1 MSAERDAWGERLPRS
16 LGLWSA
22 AAVLIGTTIGSGIFR
37 VPRELAVALG
47 DPGAM
52 LLLWVL
58 GGLLTLMGALS
69 IAEMAAAFP
78 RSGGIFAYILESW
91 GPLPAFLYGWAEL
104 TVIRASAVGG
114 ISLVFASYL
123 GEFLAFNDTQERWVA
138 ATVIVVIGVLNYLG
152 VSYASRLM
160 NATTILKYGAMVGL
174 ALFAFTAGD
183 GSFTNFT
190 ADAPGATVTF
200 SAMLTALVPV
210 MWTYDGWSN
219 LSFVGGEVK
228 DPARNLPRAL
238 IAGVVAIVLI
248 YLTVNA
254 AYLYL
259 LPAAEMA
266 GAERVAA
273 EAAKRIPFFGGAGA
287 AIVSGVVMVSCFG
300 SVNGSILTGPRIF
313 FGMAEQKLFFP
324 AVARVSP
331 RYQTPSVAIGLTTL
345 LGVAY
350 VLQND
355 FAALA
360 DRFVLGSWPFYGL
373 AVAGVFVLRRRR
385 PDLVRPYRTLGYPVV
400 PALFLLAS
408 VGMVANAVVTHPRE
422 NVATFGI
429 ILAGLPAYG
438 LWRWW
443 SGRGAPAGA

>member
-1 MSAERDAWGERLPRS
+1 MTAERDAWGERLPRS

-22 AAVLIGTTIGSGIFR
+22 AAVLVGTTIGSGIFR
-37 VPRELAVALG
+37 VPRELAAALG

-58 GGLLTLMGALS
+58 GGALTLMGALT
-69 IAEMAAAFP
+69 IAELAAAYP
-78 RSGGIFAYILESW
+78 RSGGIFAYILEAW

-104 TVIRASAVGG
+104 TVIRAAAVGG

-123 GEFLAFNDTQERWVA
+123 GEFVHFTPGQERWVA
-138 ATVIVVIGVLNYLG
+138 ASVILLIGGLNYLG
-152 VSYASRLM
+152 VSYASLLM
-160 NATTILKYGAMVGL
+160 NGTTILKYGAMLGL
-174 ALFAFTAGD
+174 GLFAFTAGE
-183 GSFTNFT
+183 GSVANFT
-190 ADAPGATVTF
+190 TAVPGSVVTI

-238 IAGVVAIVLI
+238 IAGVLAIVVI
-248 YLTVNA
+248 YLFVNA

-259 LPAAEMA
+259 LPTAEMA
-266 GAERVAA
+266 GAQRVAA
-273 EAAKRIPFFGGAGA
+273 EAAKRIPLFGAAGA

-324 AVARVSP
+324 ALARVHP
-331 RYQTPSVAIGLTTL
+331 RFQTPSVAIGLTTA
-345 LGVAY
+345 LGVLY

-360 DRFVLGSWPFYGL
+360 DRFVIGSWPFYAL
-373 AVAGVFVLRRRR
+373 AVAGVFALRRKQ
-385 PDLVRPYRTLGYPVV
+385 PNVTRPYLTWGYPVV

-408 VGMVANAVVTHPRE
+408 LGMVVNAIITHPAE
-422 NVATFGI
+422 NGVTFGI

-443 SGRGAPAGA
+443 ERRPATAS

>member
-1 MSAERDAWGERLPRS
+1 MAVERDAWGESLPRS

-22 AAVLIGTTIGSGIFR
+22 AAVLVGTTIGSGIFR
-37 VPRELAVALG
+37 VPRELAASLG

-52 LLLWVL
+52 LSLWVL
-58 GGLLTLMGALS
+58 GGLLTLMGALT
-69 IAEMAAAFP
+69 IAELAAALP
-78 RSGGIFAYILESW
+78 RSGGIFAYILEAW

-104 TVIRASAVGG
+104 TVIRAAAVGG

-123 GEFLAFNDTQERWVA
+123 GEFLHFTPDQERWVA
-138 ATVIVVIGVLNYLG
+138 ATVIGLIGLLNYFG
-152 VSYASRLM
+152 VSYASLVM
-160 NATTILKYGAMVGL
+160 NGTTILKYGAMLGL
-174 ALFAFTAGD
+174 GLFAFTAGD
-183 GSFTNFT
+183 GAVANFT
-190 ADAPGATVTF
+190 TDAPGAAVTL

-238 IAGVVAIVLI
+238 IAGVLAIVGI
-248 YLTVNA
+248 YLFVNL

-266 GAERVAA
+266 GAQRVAA
-273 EAAKRIPFFGGAGA
+273 EAAKRIPLFGAAGA

-313 FGMAEQKLFFP
+313 FGMAEQGLFFP
-324 AVARVSP
+324 ALARVSP
-331 RYQTPSVAIGLTTL
+331 KYKTPSVAIGLTTA
-345 LGVAY
+345 LGIAY

-360 DRFVLGSWPFYGL
+360 DRFVLGSWPFYAL
-373 AVAGVFVLRRRR
+373 AVGGVFVLRRKQ
-385 PDLVRPYRTLGYPVV
+385 PEMVRPYRTWGYPWV

-408 VGMVANAVVTHPRE
+408 VGMVVNAVITHPAE
-422 NVATFGI
+422 NGVTFGI

-443 SGRGAPAGA
+443 AGRS

>member
-1 MSAERDAWGERLPRS
+1 MTTERDAWGERLPRS

-22 AAVLIGTTIGSGIFR
+22 AAVLVGTTIGSGIFR
-37 VPRELAVALG
+37 VPRELAAALG

-52 LLLWVL
+52 LSLWVL
-58 GGLLTLMGALS
+58 GGALTLMGALT
-69 IAEMAAAFP
+69 IAELAAALP
-78 RSGGIFAYILESW
+78 RSGGIFAYILEAW

-104 TVIRASAVGG
+104 TVIRAAAVGG

-123 GEFLAFNDTQERWVA
+123 GEFLAFTPGQERWVA
-138 ATVIVVIGVLNYLG
+138 ATVIFLIGGLNYLG
-152 VSYASRLM
+152 VSYASLLM
-160 NATTILKYGAMVGL
+160 NGTTVLKYGAMLGL
-174 ALFAFTAGD
+174 GLFAFTAGD
-183 GSFTNFT
+183 GAVANFT
-190 ADAPGATVTF
+190 TAAPGAAVTV

-238 IAGVVAIVLI
+238 IAGVVAIVVI
-248 YLTVNA
+248 YLFVNA

-259 LPAAEMA
+259 LPTAEMA
-266 GAERVAA
+266 GAQRVAA
-273 EAAKRIPFFGGAGA
+273 EAAKRIPLFGAAGA

-324 AVARVSP
+324 ALARVSP
-331 RYQTPSVAIGLTTL
+331 KYKTPSVAIWLTTA
-345 LGVAY
+345 LGILY

-360 DRFVLGSWPFYGL
+360 DRFVLGSWPFYAL
-373 AVAGVFVLRRRR
+373 AVAGVFALRRKK
-385 PDLVRPYRTLGYPVV
+385 PELPRPYLTWGYPVV
-400 PALFLLAS
+400 PGLFLLAS
-408 VGMVANAVVTHPRE
+408 LGMVANAIITHPAE
-422 NVATFGI
+422 NGVTFGI
-429 ILAGLPAYG
+429 ILAGLPVYG

-443 SGRGAPAGA
+443 SARS